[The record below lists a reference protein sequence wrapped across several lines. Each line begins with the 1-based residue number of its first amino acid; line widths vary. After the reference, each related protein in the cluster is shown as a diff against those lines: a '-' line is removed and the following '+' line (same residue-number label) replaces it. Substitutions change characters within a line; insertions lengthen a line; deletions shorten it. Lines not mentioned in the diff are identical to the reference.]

1 MVAIDAP
8 YLVASVTTNY
18 PSIRLDGCQ
27 VWFLPVVMQGQR
39 VITRHPTR
47 PADQERAASAPKRR
61 GDKQRQ
67 AILQAVREL
76 LVEKPFAELSV
87 STISDRAGVARSGF
101 YFYFD
106 SKYAVLA
113 QILAE
118 AGHELDELTQY
129 FAPRGPDES
138 PAAFAKRM
146 VGSAALVYAHNDPVM
161 SACNVARNTDAEI
174 RELLDQQLDRVI
186 EQIIGIVEDEL
197 RVGTAHPISDDIPA
211 LVRTL
216 SVTTAQML
224 SGDSA
229 YLGPDR
235 DVQRGIRVLEQLW
248 LHALWGGR
256 P

>member
-1 MVAIDAP
+1 M
-8 YLVASVTTNY
+8 TTGDSTRTAGQT
-18 PSIRLDGCQ
+18 PS
-27 VWFLPVVMQGQR
+27 
-39 VITRHPTR
+39 
-47 PADQERAASAPKRR
+47 ASAPKRR
-61 GDKQRQ
+61 GDRQRQ
-67 AILQAVREL
+67 AILQSVREL
-76 LVEKPFAELSV
+76 LVEKPFADLSV

-113 QILAE
+113 HILAE
-118 AGHELDELTQY
+118 AGRELDELTQY

-146 VGSAALVYAHNDPVM
+146 VGSAALVYAHNDPVI
-161 SACNVARNTDAEI
+161 SACYAARNTDAEI
-174 RELLDQQLDRVI
+174 RKLVDQQVDRVI
-186 EQIIGIVEDEL
+186 QQIIGIVEDEL
-197 RVGTAHPISDDIPA
+197 RAGTACPISEDIPA

-229 YLGPDR
+229 YLGPDQ

-256 P
+256 S